1 MSSSHSH
8 RASMR
13 TPALQVTIFALAAF
27 MMLFLAQWAVAVENQ
42 SEPVPYENW
51 QSPLLAD
58 HPLVGTIWSVKDGH
72 TITPEE
78 LMERLS
84 VDRFVLLGEI
94 HDNVDHHRL
103 QAFVISQLTARHF
116 KPAIVM
122 EQIRADQA
130 GVLKLFMSGKFKT
143 AERMGPAIGW
153 EKSGW
158 PKWPNYQPIAE
169 AALAA
174 GLNIYAGDTT
184 RAMNR
189 KVGKQGF
196 KALPADEL
204 ENLGLNHPLGRKLEE
219 ALAVELVASHCDMMP
234 KSMMGPMALVQ
245 RYRDSH
251 LANAMSLAAQTNEG
265 VVLIAG
271 NGHVR
276 TDRAVPWYL
285 RGQHIKSTTL
295 MIVETNKDAQSALD
309 LIPLD
314 PDGKATADY
323 IWVTPRT
330 KREDPCAKLVKRFGG
345 KKHGKTGKGEHGKK
359 GMHGKKAE

>member
-1 MSSSHSH
+1 MSSSHSQ

-13 TPALQVTIFALAAF
+13 TSALQGTVFALAAF
-27 MMLFLAQWAVAVENQ
+27 MIFFLAHKTMAQENQ
-42 SEPVPYENW
+42 SLPAPYENW
-51 QSPLLAD
+51 QTDLLAD
-58 HPLVGTIWSVKDGH
+58 HPLVGTIWSVKEGH
-72 TITPEE
+72 TISPEE

-94 HDNVDHHRL
+94 HDNPDHHRL
-103 QAFVISQLTARHF
+103 QAWVISQLTARHF

-153 EKSGW
+153 GKSGW
-158 PKWPNYQPIAE
+158 PKWPNYQPIAKV
-169 AALAA
+169 ALAA

-196 KALPADEL
+196 KALPAGDIED
-204 ENLGLNHPLGRKLEE
+204 LGLNHSLGRKLDD
-219 ALAVELVASHCDMMP
+219 ALAVELVGSHCNMMP

-245 RYRDSH
+245 RYRDAH
-251 LANAMSLAAQTNEG
+251 LANAMSIAAQANEG
-265 VVLIAG
+265 VILIAG

-285 RGQHIKSTTL
+285 RGQQIKSSSL
-295 MIVETNKDAQSALD
+295 MIVEPHKGAQSPLD
-309 LIPLD
+309 LTPPA

-323 IWVTPRT
+323 IWVTPRAR
-330 KREDPCAKLVKRFGG
+330 REDPCAKLVKQFGG
-345 KKHGKTGKGEHGKK
+345 KHGKHGKGD
-359 GMHGKKAE
+359 HGKKAE